1 MAQRKPD
8 IITEKPITFLELL
21 SEEKVPFIIIGGA
34 ALALHGIP
42 RSTLDIDIIIPAKP
56 EFTIKLFS
64 IAKKARLKCGQKDI
78 MRFTGRPDLLTG
90 QLITFK
96 DSTGNELIDIFFE
109 DPKFF
114 SRLFKRAIRKKTE
127 HFILNIASLTDLEQ
141 MKRRSG
147 RPIDLADI
155 ALIQEK
161 RRHLKN

>member
-1 MAQRKPD
+1 MAGRKPD

-42 RSTLDIDIIIPAKP
+42 RSTLDIDIVVPARR
-56 EFTIKLFS
+56 EFIVKLFS
-64 IAKKARLKCGQKDI
+64 IAKKTGLKCGQKDI
-78 MRFTGRPDLLTG
+78 MRFMNRPDLLTG

-96 DSTGNELIDIFFE
+96 DSTGSELIDIFLE
-109 DPKFF
+109 DPEFF
-114 SRLFKRAIRKKTE
+114 SRLLKRAARKKTKR
-127 HFILNIASLTDLEQ
+127 FILNIASLTDLEQ